1 MSTLLLETP
10 PLRRWKK
17 IKVEFLA
24 REEYKDRRR
33 RPISRPNIGGRPAAS
48 WVVGR
53 VVHKSGAA
61 DGTESLIAENRR
73 AASAVLTNPD
83 VLHVKVWET
92 ATLSQNSAVQ
102 EKEGNEKMKELG
114 TSLQYP
120 MWKHL
125 LFSLEPRGS
134 LHASSKSGQ
143 LAPDLGEVRWTLCA
157 HHRHVPCNCLAG

>member
-92 ATLSQNSAVQ
+92 ATLSQNSSSSG
-102 EKEGNEKMKELG
+102 ERRERKGEGTWNKPAISHVEAP
-114 TSLQYP
+114 SL
-120 MWKHL
+120 
-125 LFSLEPRGS
+125 
-134 LHASSKSGQ
+134 
-143 LAPDLGEVRWTLCA
+143 
-157 HHRHVPCNCLAG
+157 